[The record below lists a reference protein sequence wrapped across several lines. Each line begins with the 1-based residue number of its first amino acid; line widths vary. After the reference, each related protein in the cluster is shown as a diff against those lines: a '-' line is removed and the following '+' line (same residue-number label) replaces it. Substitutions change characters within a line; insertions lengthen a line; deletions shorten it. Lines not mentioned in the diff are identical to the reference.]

1 MTCFTK
7 SWKSQKSD
15 LSNLL
20 DLLIIFVLLIIFIL
34 FIIFTLFVIST
45 IFIMFVIFVNF
56 VLVVLFDIFIIYLL
70 IVFYYIRTWNLP
82 LVFSESISLTLNK
95 GIIYYF
101 NKPSTC
107 HKPTFS
113 YWLWYIVYCVLYYLD
128 YLHLTLYLVEL
139 TRRTRS
145 NNWWFLPG

>member
-7 SWKSQKSD
+7 SWKSRKSD

-20 DLLIIFVLLIIFIL
+20 DLLIIFIL
-34 FIIFTLFVIST
+34 FIIFTLFVIS
-45 IFIMFVIFVNF
+45 IVFIIFVIFINF

-82 LVFSESISLTLNK
+82 LVFLESISLTLNK
-95 GIIYYF
+95 GIIYYL

-107 HKPTFS
+107 HKHTFS

-128 YLHLTLYLVEL
+128 YLHLTYVLLC
-139 TRRTRS
+139 T
-145 NNWWFLPG
+145 